1 MYINDINIIAYVIVA
16 LLGAVAGQICDLLNF
31 ILPKHKKI
39 LSIENTKKYLK
50 MSDKKIK
57 SEFIKY
63 FGEDKW
69 NEVEAIENLNDIE
82 YILSKVLVLPTIP
95 VITEDIPE
103 DSRLDL
109 ENQAIII
116 SRKLILNKTEAVK
129 CLVHEYRHLY
139 QQVILQTAPEHPL
152 YNKWLKNLKNMK
164 NTVIDV
170 NDPEEY
176 TKYLL
181 QPLELDAFAYTK
193 YFFKK
198 YLNQELICFNEEIEE
213 VFDKY
218 INTYIKYDL

>member
-1 MYINDINIIAYVIVA
+1 M
-16 LLGAVAGQICDLLNF
+16 
-31 ILPKHKKI
+31 K
-39 LSIENTKKYLK
+39 STKNYLK
-50 MSDKKIK
+50 MTDEELK

-63 FGEDKW
+63 FGKDKW
-69 NEVEAIENLNDIE
+69 NEVEAIENLNEIE
-82 YILSKVLVLPTIP
+82 NTLSMVLILPSIP
-95 VITEDIPE
+95 VIAEDIPE

-109 ENQAIII
+109 ENQIIVI

-164 NTVIDV
+164 NTVVDI

-198 YLNQELICFNEEIEE
+198 YLNQELICFHEEVED

>member
-1 MYINDINIIAYVIVA
+1 MVNKEI
-16 LLGAVAGQICDLLNF
+16 
-31 ILPKHKKI
+31 KI
-39 LSIENTKKYLK
+39 MKSTKNYLK
-50 MSDKKIK
+50 MTDEELK

-63 FGEDKW
+63 FGKDKW
-69 NEVEAIENLNDIE
+69 NEVEAIESLNDIE
-82 YILSKVLVLPTIP
+82 YILSKVLVLPSIP
-95 VITEDIPE
+95 VIAEDIPE

-109 ENQAIII
+109 ENQAIVI

-164 NTVIDV
+164 NTIVDV

-176 TKYLL
+176 TSYLL

-198 YLNQELICFNEEIEE
+198 YLNQELICFHEEIEE

>member
-1 MYINDINIIAYVIVA
+1 M
-16 LLGAVAGQICDLLNF
+16 
-31 ILPKHKKI
+31 K
-39 LSIENTKKYLK
+39 NTKKYLK
-50 MSDKKIK
+50 MSDKEIK

-63 FGEDKW
+63 FGKDKW
-69 NEVEAIENLNDIE
+69 NEEEAIENLNDIE
-82 YILSKVLVLPTIP
+82 YILSEVLVLPTIP

-103 DSRLDL
+103 DSCLDL
-109 ENQAIII
+109 ENQAIVI
-116 SRKLILNKTEAVK
+116 SKNLILNKTEAVK

-152 YNKWLKNLKNMK
+152 SNKWLKTFKNMK
-164 NTVIDV
+164 NTIVDV

>member
-1 MYINDINIIAYVIVA
+1 MKN
-16 LLGAVAGQICDLLNF
+16 
-31 ILPKHKKI
+31 KK
-39 LSIENTKKYLK
+39 NYLK
-50 MSDKKIK
+50 MSDNELK

-69 NEVEAIENLNDIE
+69 NEVESVENLNDIE

-109 ENQAIII
+109 ENQSIVI

-164 NTVIDV
+164 NTIVDI
-170 NDPEEY
+170 NDPKEY

-193 YFFKK
+193 YFLKK

>member
-1 MYINDINIIAYVIVA
+1 MVNKEIEIM
-16 LLGAVAGQICDLLNF
+16 
-31 ILPKHKKI
+31 KH
-39 LSIENTKKYLK
+39 TKNYLK
-50 MSDKKIK
+50 MTDEELK

-69 NEVEAIENLNDIE
+69 NEVEAIENLNEIE
-82 YILSKVLVLPTIP
+82 NTLSMVLILPSIP
-95 VITEDIPE
+95 VIAEDIPE

-109 ENQAIII
+109 ENQAIVI

-152 YNKWLKNLKNMK
+152 YTKWLKNLKNMK
-164 NTVIDV
+164 NTVVDV

-176 TKYLL
+176 IKYLL

>member
-1 MYINDINIIAYVIVA
+1 M
-16 LLGAVAGQICDLLNF
+16 
-31 ILPKHKKI
+31 K
-39 LSIENTKKYLK
+39 NTKNYLK
-50 MSDKKIK
+50 MTDEELK

-82 YILSKVLVLPTIP
+82 YILSEVLVLPTIP
-95 VITEDIPE
+95 VIAEDIAE

-109 ENQAIII
+109 ENQDIVI
-116 SRKLILNKTEAVK
+116 SKKLILNKTEAVK

-164 NTVIDV
+164 NTVVDV

-176 TKYLL
+176 TSYLL

>member
-1 MYINDINIIAYVIVA
+1 MQIVNKEIKA
-16 LLGAVAGQICDLLNF
+16 M
-31 ILPKHKKI
+31 K
-39 LSIENTKKYLK
+39 NTKNYLK
-50 MSDKKIK
+50 MSEKELK

-63 FGEDKW
+63 FGKDKW
-69 NEVEAIENLNDIE
+69 NELEAIENLNDIE
-82 YILSKVLVLPTIP
+82 YILSKVLVLPTIL

-109 ENQAIII
+109 ENQAIVI

-164 NTVIDV
+164 NTVVDV

>member
-1 MYINDINIIAYVIVA
+1 MQIVNKEIKA
-16 LLGAVAGQICDLLNF
+16 M
-31 ILPKHKKI
+31 K
-39 LSIENTKKYLK
+39 NTKNYLK
-50 MSDKKIK
+50 MSDKELK

-63 FGEDKW
+63 FGKDKW
-69 NEVEAIENLNDIE
+69 NELEAIENLNDIE
-82 YILSKVLVLPTIP
+82 YILSKVLVLPTIL

-109 ENQAIII
+109 ENQAIVI

-164 NTVIDV
+164 NTVVDV

>member
-1 MYINDINIIAYVIVA
+1 M
-16 LLGAVAGQICDLLNF
+16 
-31 ILPKHKKI
+31 K
-39 LSIENTKKYLK
+39 NTKKYLK
-50 MSDKKIK
+50 MSDKEIK

-63 FGEDKW
+63 FGKDKW
-69 NEVEAIENLNDIE
+69 NEEEAIENLNDIE
-82 YILSKVLVLPTIP
+82 YILSEILVLPTIP

-109 ENQAIII
+109 KKQAIII

-164 NTVIDV
+164 NTVVDV

-198 YLNQELICFNEEIEE
+198 YLNQELICFNEEIEK

-218 INTYIKYDL
+218 INTYIKYVL

>member
-1 MYINDINIIAYVIVA
+1 MV
-16 LLGAVAGQICDLLNF
+16 L
-31 ILPKHKKI
+31 ILP
-39 LSIENTKKYLK
+39 S
-50 MSDKKIK
+50 
-57 SEFIKY
+57 
-63 FGEDKW
+63 
-69 NEVEAIENLNDIE
+69 
-82 YILSKVLVLPTIP
+82 IP
-95 VITEDIPE
+95 VITKDIPE

-109 ENQAIII
+109 ENKAIVI

-164 NTVIDV
+164 NTVVDI

-198 YLNQELICFNEEIEE
+198 YLNQECKCPHHHIARCMIR
-213 VFDKY
+213 Y
-218 INTYIKYDL
+218 Y

>member
-1 MYINDINIIAYVIVA
+1 M
-16 LLGAVAGQICDLLNF
+16 
-31 ILPKHKKI
+31 KT
-39 LSIENTKKYLK
+39 TKNYLK
-50 MSDKKIK
+50 MSDKELK

-63 FGEDKW
+63 FGEDKL
-69 NEVEAIENLNDIE
+69 NEVEAIENINDIE
-82 YILSKVLVLPTIP
+82 YILSEVLVLPTIP
-95 VITEDIPE
+95 VITEDIAE

-109 ENQAIII
+109 ENQAIVI
-116 SRKLILNKTEAVK
+116 SKKLILNKTEAVK
-129 CLVHEYRHLY
+129 CLVHGYRHLY

-164 NTVIDV
+164 NTVVDV

-198 YLNQELICFNEEIEE
+198 YLNQELICFHEEIEK